1 VTAVRDTE
9 ARPTLPVPTGPSGSP
24 RPSASI
30 GPSAELGALP
40 GAALVVDAAGTVV
53 AANAAAAELLGTP
66 QSELVGQPAPSLAS
80 DAIVQATAL
89 VAVGAVESFRT
100 GTIVTERCD
109 GGHRVFAATI
119 GASLARDGTTIH
131 HLADASGA
139 PAAGPPGEA
148 VDDEPT
154 DAEVIDAADVAV
166 VLDEQWGVVA
176 SDGCDDATHGAF
188 TWIHPDDAGAV
199 GASYVAI
206 VLGRS
211 THAELTAR
219 TRSGRGWVP
228 RTLRLQRLHGP
239 GARLVL
245 VTTAPASPA
254 TTDAARLGDL
264 ERRLHRIGVEVREAG
279 VFDRERPMIDRARAM
294 PELVDLTERQWDI
307 LARVL
312 DGQRV
317 PSIARDLHVGQ
328 STVRTHLAAIF
339 RRLGLHSQDDLV
351 ERLRG

>member
-1 VTAVRDTE
+1 VTAAHGTE
-9 ARPTLPVPTGPSGSP
+9 ARPT
-24 RPSASI
+24 PSASTGLSTST
-30 GPSAELGALP
+30 GPSAELDALP
-40 GAALVVDAAGTVV
+40 GAALVVDATGTVV
-53 AANAAAAELLGTP
+53 AANAAAADLLGTP
-66 QSELVGQPAPSLAS
+66 RSELVGQPAPSLAS
-80 DAIVQATAL
+80 DAIEQATAL
-89 VAVGAVESFRT
+89 VAAGAVESFRT
-100 GTIVTERCD
+100 GTIVTERRD

-119 GASLARDGTTIH
+119 GASLGREGMTIH

-139 PAAGPPGEA
+139 PAADPPGEA
-148 VDDEPT
+148 VGAELV
-154 DAEVIDAADVAV
+154 DAEVVAAEVVADVAV

-176 SDGCDDATHGAF
+176 SDGCDDAAHGAF

-219 TRSGRGWVP
+219 TRNGPGWVP
-228 RTLRLQRLHGP
+228 RTLRLQRLHGS
-239 GARLVL
+239 GVRLVL